1 VLIGGRD
8 GGQASAHRRAAS
20 GIARTFQN
28 LHLWKRMSVRDN
40 VLVGCHR
47 SLRSNI
53 VQSALATPAARRA
66 EHAARAKA
74 ESLLDLVGLH
84 GRGDQLAGS
93 LPFAEQRRLEIA
105 RALAADPELLL
116 LDEPAAGLH
125 PHDLQQLLTLIKRLK
140 QTGLTVLIVEHHME
154 LLMKVCDR
162 VSVLDF
168 GQKIAEG
175 TPRSIQRNKAV
186 IAAYL
191 GTDAA

>member
-1 VLIGGRD
+1 
-8 GGQASAHRRAAS
+8 
-20 GIARTFQN
+20 
-28 LHLWKRMSVRDN
+28 MSVRDN

-47 SLRSNI
+47 ALR
-53 VQSALATPAARRA
+53 VRLWQSAFGPPAARRA
-66 EHAARAKA
+66 EHAAAERADA
-74 ESLLDLVGLH
+74 LLSLVGLH
-84 GRGDQLAGS
+84 GRGDQLAGA

-105 RALAADPELLL
+105 RALASDPGLLL

-125 PHDLQQLLTLIKRLK
+125 PQDLAELLALIKRLK
-140 QTGLTVLIVEHHME
+140 DTGLTILIVEHHME

-175 TPRSIQRNKAV
+175 TPRAIQRNKAV
-186 IAAYL
+186 ITAYL

>member
-1 VLIGGRD
+1 M
-8 GGQASAHRRAAS
+8 
-20 GIARTFQN
+20 T
-28 LHLWKRMSVRDN
+28 VRDN

-47 SLRSNI
+47 ALRSNL
-53 VQSALATPAARRA
+53 VQSALHTPSARRHEAAARDRA
-66 EHAARAKA
+66 DA
-74 ESLLDLVGLH
+74 LLDLVGLG

-105 RALAADPELLL
+105 RALASDPDLLL

-125 PHDLQQLLTLIKRLK
+125 PGDLKELLELIKRLK
-140 QTGLTVLIVEHHME
+140 ATGLTILIVEHHME

-175 TPRSIQRNKAV
+175 TPRAIQRNKAV

>member
-1 VLIGGRD
+1 GGPPPPP
-8 GGQASAHRRAAS
+8 GRAAL
-20 GIARTFQN
+20 GVARTFQN
-28 LHLWKRMSVRDN
+28 LHLWKRMTVRDN

-47 SLRSNI
+47 ALHVRLW
-53 VQSALATPAARRA
+53 QSALSTPAARRA
-66 EHAARAKA
+66 ERMATARA
-74 ESLLDLVGLH
+74 SMLLDLVGLH

-105 RALAADPELLL
+105 RALASDPDLLL

-125 PHDLQQLLTLIKRLK
+125 PHDLQELLALIKRLK
-140 QTGLTVLIVEHHME
+140 ATGITILLVEHHME

-175 TPRSIQRNKAV
+175 TPRSIQRNKSV
-186 IAAYL
+186 ISAYL